1 MAGRYSFSTICLLS
15 LVCFVGAYGATL
27 DSSAPESESAHT
39 ERNFKK
45 ENWENNPI
53 MAGKPER
60 EIQRIRTLRQEILNN
75 GCDTN
80 ICFVVDG
87 SAGITDEDFEEQKNF
102 IDLIIAITTTDS
114 GGNFCGVVTANSL
127 RSISVLTG
135 NKDKFLKELQDLKHY
150 QSKSENNVIA
160 GLGSS
165 IKQLRKQRQDA
176 NNVLFFAKRKP
187 LIPRVPPYFQEFV
200 KRGDAISAITLD
212 SSIAEDLIQ
221 VTGDI
226 NRVMPID
233 GFFEISEIIVAVV
246 ADVCSTRCTTMDFSR
261 KRLRIKNKRARKEKG
276 PFVRCPPRLGS
287 TRKYSKFARKDG
299 EPVFL
304 KVDDD
309 SSASGPK
316 DARDKKRN

>member
-1 MAGRYSFSTICLLS
+1 MAGIYSFSFLYLLL
-15 LVCFVGAYGATL
+15 LVSYVGAFGATV
-27 DSSAPESESAHT
+27 DSSNPASESAHT
-39 ERNFKK
+39 VRNFKK
-45 ENWENNPI
+45 ENWEDNPL
-53 MAGKPER
+53 MVGKPER
-60 EIQRIRTLRQEILNN
+60 VLNRIRTLRQDILNN

-80 ICFVVDG
+80 ICFVIDG
-87 SAGITDEDFEEQKNF
+87 SAGITAADFEEQKNF
-102 IDLIIAITTTDS
+102 IDLIIAITTTDT
-114 GGNFCGVVTANSL
+114 GGNFCGVITDGSL

-135 NKDKFLKELQDLKHY
+135 NKDSFLEKLQSLKYY
-150 QSKSENNVIA
+150 QSKTENNVIA

-187 LIPRVPPYFQEFV
+187 LLPRIPPYFQDFV

-212 SSIAEDLIQ
+212 NNIAEDLIQ

-226 NRVMPID
+226 NRIMPID

-261 KRLRIKNKRARKEKG
+261 KRLRLKNERTEKG
-276 PFVRCPPRLGS
+276 PFVRCPPRLGN
-287 TRKYSKFARKDG
+287 TRKFRKFARKDG

-309 SSASGPK
+309 SSSSDTK